1 LERVRNEYHV
11 PALAAAFVRDGRIVA
26 AVAVGVR
33 RNDRS
38 EPVAIDDRFH
48 LGSVSKPFTATVI
61 ATLVEDG
68 KLDWGTTVA
77 EVFPDFSDRVDPAY
91 LNVTLENLLSHRAGV
106 AAWAED
112 EEMAQAAGVTGTPR
126 QQRRAATLRF
136 LGRPAV
142 VPPGTQHL
150 YSNAG
155 YMIAAAMAE
164 ERAGVPWETL
174 VHERLSEPLGLTSL
188 GFGWPAKDDP
198 AQPWGHY
205 PSRHGPIPHD
215 PKDSYQVGPLLGPAG
230 DLQMNITDLARFAL
244 LHLDGVQGRARILSP
259 ESFQRLHRPIGDY
272 ALGWNVRDT
281 ADHHLGGMGTFLA
294 GIWISK
300 PRNVAIVMAT
310 NVDPDP
316 AIVSAV
322 ITGTLRTF
330 RVPEP

>member
-1 LERVRNEYHV
+1 
-11 PALAAAFVRDGRIVA
+11 
-26 AVAVGVR
+26 
-33 RNDRS
+33 
-38 EPVAIDDRFH
+38 
-48 LGSVSKPFTATVI
+48 
-61 ATLVEDG
+61 
-68 KLDWGTTVA
+68 
-77 EVFPDFSDRVDPAY
+77 
-91 LNVTLENLLSHRAGV
+91 
-106 AAWAED
+106 
-112 EEMAQAAGVTGTPR
+112 
-126 QQRRAATLRF
+126 
-136 LGRPAV
+136 
-142 VPPGTQHL
+142 
-150 YSNAG
+150 
-155 YMIAAAMAE
+155 MIAAAMAE